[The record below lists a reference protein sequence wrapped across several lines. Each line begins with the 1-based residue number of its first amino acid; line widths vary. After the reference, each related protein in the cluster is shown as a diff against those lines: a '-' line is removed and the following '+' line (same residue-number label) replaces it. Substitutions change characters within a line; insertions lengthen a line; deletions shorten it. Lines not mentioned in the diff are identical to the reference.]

1 MHGRSRRKALTKRIE
16 LPEDD
21 YARLLKLAESAAG
34 LQVENRHLVQEL
46 QNSGTMLW
54 RLRREAEDTEERLHQ
69 LWMDTRSY
77 REAVKIAPRRVGG
90 PAGAPPGAI
99 GDTAKPDAAA
109 EPGLGNAVVSRWN
122 EQAPGTARRKG
133 DRMG

>member
-1 MHGRSRRKALTKRIE
+1 MTKRIK

-34 LQVENRHLVQEL
+34 LQVENRHLAQEL
-46 QNSGTMLW
+46 QNSGTRLW

-77 REAVKIAPRRVGG
+77 WAAVRIMLRRVNDSFRSS
-90 PAGAPPGAI
+90 AEAPP
-99 GDTAKPDAAA
+99 
-109 EPGLGNAVVSRWN
+109 
-122 EQAPGTARRKG
+122 
-133 DRMG
+133 